1 MMKVENQRLKDFL
14 LDSDLIEKEKIEQ
27 AFVEAEKESKNLAD
41 FLLEKD
47 LIQEVDLQKL
57 IAYILGVPFVELEK
71 NIIDPEI
78 LQIIPEPIAKKYTI
92 VAFERKGRD
101 LKVAM
106 LHPEDLQTIDFIAKK
121 SGLKITACFTT
132 KKSIQFALRQ
142 YEKSLEAE
150 FGDLINKDS
159 EQITQDEEDTDLE
172 KVAQDMPVVR
182 IVDTLLKHAIIQ
194 QASDIHIEPTEK
206 EVVVRYRIDGILHDA
221 MNLPRKV
228 MQGIVARIKVLAD
241 LKLDEHRLPQD
252 GRFKIQNQEYKIS
265 FRISILPVF
274 DGEKV
279 VMRLLDE
286 SSKGLTLEDVGF
298 FDRDL
303 EVMHRVIRKP
313 NGIILVT
320 GPTGSGKTTTLYT
333 VMDILNSSEVNI
345 STVEDPVEYRMQRI
359 NQTQVN
365 AKIGM
370 TFASALRA
378 LLRQDPD
385 IIMVGEIRDEETME
399 IALHAAM
406 TGHLVLSTLHTN
418 SASASIP
425 RLLDMGA
432 EPFLVASTI
441 NGIVAQRLVRKLCP
455 DCRKPRILSEKE
467 IATMKK
473 SMDMDSILSYIQ
485 KSLRETKKEVR
496 TWEDVE
502 LFSPVGCDRCGPSG
516 FKGRLG
522 VFEVL
527 EMTND
532 LRKKISE
539 QATSNIIEDVSRR
552 EGMHTMVED
561 GMLKAARGLTS
572 IEEILRVTQE

>member
-1 MMKVENQRLKDFL
+1 MKVENQRLKDFL

-41 FLLEKD
+41 FLLEKE
-47 LIQEVDLQKL
+47 LIQEIDLQKL

-92 VAFERKGRD
+92 VAFERNGRD

-121 SGLKITACFTT
+121 SGLKIIACFTT

-159 EQITQDEEDTDLE
+159 EQITQDEEGADLE

-467 IATMKK
+467 ISTMKK
-473 SMDMDSILSYIQ
+473 SMDMDSIFLYIQ
-485 KSLRETKKEVR
+485 KSLRETKKELQK
-496 TWEDVE
+496 WEDVE